1 MQILTSNLLQL
12 AKAGRTISS
21 SFPRAAVLFF
31 WGSTCYSPHFLFFS
45 KLKIVGTASFLRFSR
60 RGLNVEP
67 REVLI
72 ARFCWKQSAV
82 KWSAQMRECFV
93 GSKDS
98 LFIFI
103 SHSFLSFGSSGN
115 LKVLT
120 LDLESFLQLIAAQKT
135 MLFCSKPAKLIPSH
149 ASTNNFE
156 FPALLL
162 LVNSDVTSSIVR
174 QPSDN
179 FAERFTII
187 KDQKVQFLTSNISAR
202 LCSIT
207 LKLQRMSI

>member
-1 MQILTSNLLQL
+1 
-12 AKAGRTISS
+12 
-21 SFPRAAVLFF
+21 
-31 WGSTCYSPHFLFFS
+31 
-45 KLKIVGTASFLRFSR
+45 
-60 RGLNVEP
+60 
-67 REVLI
+67 
-72 ARFCWKQSAV
+72 
-82 KWSAQMRECFV
+82 MRECFV

-103 SHSFLSFGSSGN
+103 SHSFLSFGSSGS

-120 LDLESFLQLIAAQKT
+120 LDLESFLQFIAAQKT
-135 MLFCSKPAKLIPSH
+135 MLFCSEPVKLIPSH

-156 FPALLL
+156 FPTLSL
-162 LVNSDVTSSIVR
+162 LVNSDVTSLIV
-174 QPSDN
+174 QQLSDN
-179 FAERFTII
+179 FAERFMII